1 MAGNFISANEHI
13 IESPDVWTSRLSAE
27 KWGDRV
33 PHIITKDDGTEQW
46 LIDGREFPLVGSGS
60 AAACTPDRSKEP
72 RQWADIPA
80 VIVDPAER
88 LRAMEEQG
96 VDYAVLYPS
105 VAGIGGERFGQIEDP
120 DLELAC
126 VQAYNDWLIDTW
138 GAASPK
144 FIPQCV
150 VPLSSFELM
159 ETEIR
164 RAVGRG
170 HKGVI
175 FPAFPDQVRKGA
187 PHLNDTGYDAVWRTC
202 QELRVPV
209 CFHAGI
215 VPSMELEP
223 YSGYPPAVQAAF
235 RAITRPASATPM
247 LSNILVSRIFE
258 RYPDLKVVFA
268 ESAMGLTSFTVE
280 GCDYG
285 FRMWR
290 LDERYGHKARPS
302 VYFKKN
308 CYVVGWYDELNLKS
322 VSEYLGTNS
331 LLWTTKFPLGTSS
344 WPDTQDQLNKSFSDM
359 SADDRHQVL
368 WSNAANLYAIA

>member
-1 MAGNFISANEHI
+1 MTGKFISANEHV
-13 IESPDVWTSRLSAE
+13 IESRDVWTNRLSAE
-27 KWGDRV
+27 KWGDRI
-33 PHIITKDDGTEQW
+33 PHVITKDDGSEEW
-46 LIDGREFPLVGSGS
+46 LIDGRAYPLAGSGS
-60 AAACTPDRSKEP
+60 AAACAPDHTSEP
-72 RQWADIPA
+72 RRWADIA
-80 VIVDPAER
+80 TAIVDPAER
-88 LRAMEEQG
+88 LVAMEGQG

-105 VAGIGGERFGQIEDP
+105 VAGVGGERFGQIEDP
-120 DLELAC
+120 ELELAC

-138 GAASPK
+138 AAASPK
-144 FIPQCV
+144 FIPQCI

-159 ETEIR
+159 ESEIR

-175 FPAFPDQVRKGA
+175 FPAYPEQVRKGA
-187 PHLNDTGYDAVWRTC
+187 PHLNDSGYDVVWRTC
-202 QELRVPV
+202 QELGVPV

-215 VPSMELEP
+215 IPSMELEP
-223 YSGYPPAVQAAF
+223 YSGYSSAVQAAF

-258 RYPDLKVVFA
+258 RFPDLKVVFA
-268 ESAMGLTSFTVE
+268 ESALGLTSFTVE

-290 LDERYGHKARPS
+290 LDERYDHKARPS
-302 VYFKKN
+302 AYFKKN

-322 VSEYLGTNS
+322 LAEYLGTNS